1 MVEINEIFEERKNE
15 IEFYYSVLVELDKDN
30 KDVINTFNN
39 PLLFRI
45 MKSNF
50 ILMLYNM
57 VEATVIT
64 GMLEIFAQIKEDNC
78 NYSTVISEIKDIWRD
93 YEVKK
98 VYGQTSS
105 LKSYTERVKRIVE
118 DITNETPIVF
128 AREILAI
135 NGNLNAKRITALC
148 DEYRIQYRASDKK
161 AFLEQVRQKRNSLSH
176 GDESFSNC
184 SRDLTISDLE
194 EIKDTIIGF
203 LTGIIKGMTNY
214 CDNRLYLIDNNP

>member
-64 GMLEIFAQIKEDNC
+64 GMLEIFAQIREDNC

-135 NGNLNAKRITALC
+135 NGNLNAKKITALC
-148 DEYRIQYRASDKK
+148 
-161 AFLEQVRQKRNSLSH
+161 LN
-176 GDESFSNC
+176 
-184 SRDLTISDLE
+184 
-194 EIKDTIIGF
+194 
-203 LTGIIKGMTNY
+203 
-214 CDNRLYLIDNNP
+214 